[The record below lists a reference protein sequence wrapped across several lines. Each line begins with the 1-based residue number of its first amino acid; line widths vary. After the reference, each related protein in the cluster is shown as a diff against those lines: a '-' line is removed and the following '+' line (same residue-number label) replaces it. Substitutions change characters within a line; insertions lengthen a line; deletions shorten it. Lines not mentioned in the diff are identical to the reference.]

1 HDDIRKIKVTV
12 ADARSVVA
20 RWYGFENWSKLTKH
34 IEALTRKES
43 RVLQFELAV
52 EAIINGDLGTLKA
65 LLREYPELVEA
76 RSTREHQATLLH
88 YVAANG
94 VEDYRQKT
102 PKNAV
107 KVATV
112 LIEAGA
118 EVDADLDYGL
128 EGRKSYPERLGST
141 TLGLVATSFHP
152 AKAGV
157 QIALL
162 ETLLQAGARIDGIPG
177 GWNPLVA
184 ALHNGRGDA
193 AACLARNGANLDLE
207 GAAGVGC
214 LEPVKKYLRPDGS
227 LKQIATFS
235 QLNHG
240 FLWACEYGRT
250 EVVKFLA
257 KRVPQ
262 LCARRIHGATGL
274 HQAAYGGHSD
284 VGSALLKRGAPVNII
299 DEHHNGTPLGW
310 ALYAWSD
317 PPPEFARGRYHEV
330 VELLVKAGATMDTAW
345 IEDSARA
352 HPIAAKIRADPRM
365 SAALKTIRR
374 YDLIEHEN
382 KGAEA

>member
-1 HDDIRKIKVTV
+1 MRVRPEPGCTAVSRI
-12 ADARSVVA
+12 ALCSV
-20 RWYGFENWSKLTKH
+20 G
-34 IEALTRKES
+34 I
-43 RVLQFELAV
+43 LA
-52 EAIINGDLGTLKA
+52 TLKS

-141 TLGLVATSFHP
+141 TLGLVATSFHT

-214 LEPVKKYLRPDGS
+214 LEPVKKHLRPDGS

-284 VGSALLKRGAPVNII
+284 VVSALLKRGAPDVSVGRSMHGPTRRRNLRVVATTKLW
-299 DEHHNGTPLGW
+299 NYWSRLARPWTRPGSKTPH
-310 ALYAWSD
+310 
-317 PPPEFARGRYHEV
+317 GRIQSQR
-330 VELLVKAGATMDTAW
+330 K
-345 IEDSARA
+345 SAPTRVC
-352 HPIAAKIRADPRM
+352 
-365 SAALKTIRR
+365 RR
-374 YDLIEHEN
+374 H
-382 KGAEA
+382 